1 MTDSKEE
8 RNSIVGKYPT
18 LSRITIA
25 SVAVIL
31 DYLVYIGHYSLNDFD
46 FFQEQC
52 FVFIN
57 FLAIYLI
64 LFPSTI
70 K

>member
-1 MTDSKEE
+1 MTDSKDE
-8 RNSIVGKYPT
+8 RDTIVGKYPI
-18 LSRITIA
+18 LSRIIIV
-25 SVAVIL
+25 SIAVIV

-52 FVFIN
+52 FAFIN

-64 LFPSTI
+64 LFPSAY
-70 K
+70 

>member
-8 RNSIVGKYPT
+8 RDSIVGKYPI
-18 LSRITIA
+18 LSRITIV
-25 SVAVIL
+25 SIAVIV
-31 DYLVYIGHYSLNDFD
+31 DCLVYIGHYSLNDFNIL
-46 FFQEQC
+46 QEQC

-64 LFPSTI
+64 FFRSAY
-70 K
+70 